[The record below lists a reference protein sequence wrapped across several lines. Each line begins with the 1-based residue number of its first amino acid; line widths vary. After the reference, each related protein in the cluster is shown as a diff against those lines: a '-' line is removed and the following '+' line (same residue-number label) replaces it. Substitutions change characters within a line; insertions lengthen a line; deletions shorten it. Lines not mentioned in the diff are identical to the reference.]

1 MLLEPKKIT
10 LTDQSGKDHVYQLGK
25 MPYLCGGREVC
36 TQFLSTA
43 MPKVGDYEKNEALSL
58 KMFQY
63 IAVVTADREITL
75 STIDLVNNHVPDF
88 VTGIKLEEA
97 MLEHNLG
104 FSVLGKLQEY
114 RKQWDQSLPQL
125 LTQILT
131 PFQEAFAKQ
140 KSAPGT
146 NSKQSTASRTS

>member
-88 VTGIKLEEA
+88 VTGIK
-97 MLEHNLG
+97 
-104 FSVLGKLQEY
+104 
-114 RKQWDQSLPQL
+114 
-125 LTQILT
+125 
-131 PFQEAFAKQ
+131 
-140 KSAPGT
+140 
-146 NSKQSTASRTS
+146 